1 MKKVTIVTDI
11 PVSPQKGTPGF
22 LKPVHEIAVVEVH
35 CSSRTWE
42 RSDANRPM
50 KFTPIEM
57 RELQIFFGILLY
69 SADNCVPQLN
79 DYWAESGEGSLHPV
93 VQRAMSR
100 DRFQLIYSCFCFS
113 DEQIVDLEGKINKQ
127 MKKIWDP
134 ANVTIVDE
142 SMTPHKGRQN
152 PHHVFIARK
161 PLPHGIKNWSLVDFS
176 GYFLSFSQFR
186 RNCAPE
192 ASHETLIRM
201 TAPLPPGSLVC
212 ADSYFG
218 SVKAL
223 EKLVKS
229 GKDCLFSCNKSRPLL
244 LFKDGTS
251 QGLSNGQ
258 SKSAWGEVEGE
269 DGRPVAFMANSFQSE
284 GRTLCTLSTV
294 YSDVL
299 QERELEV
306 LMDDET
312 EEDQSRY
319 TLLNEFQPE
328 VRNKYSEI
336 MDCVDRVD
344 QHILAALSPHR
355 KFDWS
360 TAEKLWEITMLL
372 IVNARKVYMSVTGTN
387 PLVPPKWRRILRD
400 FLLKGLEPCKTREH
414 PPTLHQKNAFQPAR
428 CRSCAWK
435 KKDMHMVW

>member
-1 MKKVTIVTDI
+1 
-11 PVSPQKGTPGF
+11 
-22 LKPVHEIAVVEVH
+22 
-35 CSSRTWE
+35 
-42 RSDANRPM
+42 
-50 KFTPIEM
+50 
-57 RELQIFFGILLY
+57 
-69 SADNCVPQLN
+69 
-79 DYWAESGEGSLHPV
+79 
-93 VQRAMSR
+93 
-100 DRFQLIYSCFCFS
+100 
-113 DEQIVDLEGKINKQ
+113 
-127 MKKIWDP
+127 
-134 ANVTIVDE
+134 
-142 SMTPHKGRQN
+142 
-152 PHHVFIARK
+152 
-161 PLPHGIKNWSLVDFS
+161 
-176 GYFLSFSQFR
+176 
-186 RNCAPE
+186 
-192 ASHETLIRM
+192 M

-229 GKDCLFSCNKSRPLL
+229 GKDCLFSCNKSRPSL
-244 LFKDGTS
+244 LFKDRTS

-284 GRTLCTLSTV
+284 GQTLCTLSTV

-319 TLLNEFQPE
+319 TLLNEFRPE
-328 VRNKYSEI
+328 VWNKYSEI

-344 QHILAALSPHR
+344 QHILAALLPHW

-360 TAEKLWEITMLL
+360 TAEKLWEIMMLL
-372 IVNARKVYMSVTGTN
+372 IVNARKVYMSATGTN
-387 PLVPPKWRRILRD
+387 PLAPPKWRRILRD

-435 KKDMHMVW
+435 KKDTRTVWRCSQCGPICQSCEKNVGKQGHTRHKKYYLAPTSSHAIRRVYKAQTTDRPEGSND